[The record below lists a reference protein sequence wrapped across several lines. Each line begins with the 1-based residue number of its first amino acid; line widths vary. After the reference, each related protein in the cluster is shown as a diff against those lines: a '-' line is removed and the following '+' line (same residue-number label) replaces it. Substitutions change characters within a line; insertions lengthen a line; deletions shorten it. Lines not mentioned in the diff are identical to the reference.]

1 MDGKQPPGR
10 SSPVPPSIARCVQC
24 RRKMQ
29 IQNASS
35 VPPSGQRSFPFA
47 KPICRSTTKKPNVKM
62 PPNPTTKPQKAH
74 PQTLEATKT
83 LRENF
88 TPASSVV
95 PGSWFLGPGDRP
107 RGLSAGLQRSRESFC
122 ARRQT
127 RTRRFGFS
135 SGQHLLAG
143 EDHRF
148 KFLGRH
154 VTPLPI
160 MPCGFGFWC
169 WPLCPAKSGLRLT
182 TYLGRGGV
190 VPSSS
195 ARPGWQSRAVAP
207 SYLRIRQALTPGKKK
222 LQPPSQRQ
230 TDSCRCPSPNS
241 TNSIPRTTEAHI
253 TLPEAATLPLRNHI
267 PGSISMRTLASS
279 RGSPLFFSDS
289 VTRNISPPL
298 TPAVSGLRRARDSRS
313 EELEMELKL
322 DDGEAEGEAE
332 TTSLMRRASKTLLSE
347 EERRGMGGGRV
358 RGVVGD
364 DGGERVAGDGDGR
377 MMGVLGD
384 WWMMG
389 VVDGDGL
396 AVWS

>member
-47 KPICRSTTKKPNVKM
+47 TPICRSTTKKPNVKK

-83 LRENF
+83 LREDF

-107 RGLSAGLQRSRESFC
+107 RGLSAGLQRSRERFC

-127 RTRRFGFS
+127 RTRRFRFS

-154 VTPLPI
+154 VTPSPI

-169 WPLCPAKSGLRLT
+169 WPLCAAKSGLRLT

-195 ARPGWQSRAVAP
+195 ARPGWQSRVVAP

-230 TDSCRCPSPNS
+230 ADSCRCPSPNS
-241 TNSIPRTTEAHI
+241 TNSIPRTT
-253 TLPEAATLPLRNHI
+253 
-267 PGSISMRTLASS
+267 ASS
-279 RGSPLFFSDS
+279 HHPPRSRHPPAPQPHSRIHLHAHPRVEPRIPTLLLRQRHAKHIAPLDGRR
-289 VTRNISPPL
+289 VWPP
-298 TPAVSGLRRARDSRS
+298 SRPR
-313 EELEMELKL
+313 LPVGGTG
-322 DDGEAEGEAE
+322 DGAE
-332 TTSLMRRASKTLLSE
+332 TR
-347 EERRGMGGGRV
+347 
-358 RGVVGD
+358 
-364 DGGERVAGDGDGR
+364 
-377 MMGVLGD
+377 
-384 WWMMG
+384 
-389 VVDGDGL
+389 
-396 AVWS
+396 